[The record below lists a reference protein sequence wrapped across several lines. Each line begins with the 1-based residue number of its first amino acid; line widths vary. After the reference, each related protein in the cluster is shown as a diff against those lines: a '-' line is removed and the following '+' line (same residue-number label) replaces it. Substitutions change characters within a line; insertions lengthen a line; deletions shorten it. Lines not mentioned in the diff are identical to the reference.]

1 MFKMLHEIKLSEKCN
16 SIVVDKRYDEFIGYS
31 EGNLMRVYF
40 KEDLV
45 QLGETAE
52 PMNVIKS
59 ENDIICAN
67 INAYGD
73 SKKYYEYLSNSV
85 NEYYLKIFIFHR
97 ISY

>member
-1 MFKMLHEIKLSEKCN
+1 MIYLKKLKMFKVLHEIKLSEKCN

-59 ENDIICAN
+59 ENDIICAK

-73 SKKYYEYLSNSV
+73 SKKYDYELLS
-85 NEYYLKIFIFHR
+85 KFCI
-97 ISY
+97 

>member
-1 MFKMLHEIKLSEKCN
+1 MFKVLHEIKLSEKCN

-59 ENDIICAN
+59 ENDIICAK

-73 SKKYYEYLSNSV
+73 SKKYDYELLSNSV
-85 NEYYLKIFIFHR
+85 YEFSLKIFFF
-97 ISY
+97 